1 MNPQTSLRAPGELS
15 AEGFKLMKVRDYDQA
30 LRLFLMAADLYARE
44 DDLKNHAAQL
54 QVISEIYR
62 LTDKIIEAV
71 NTCEALLA
79 LYAETEEYEQM
90 FRVLN
95 NMGLLEI
102 GLKKY
107 ESALMRFKNALKLT
121 ENLDN
126 IGYKALQ
133 LGNIGSTYRD
143 MNKSEEAILYYEK
156 ALGIYEESG
165 RRECVADQYTNIAYI
180 NVVEKRFKTALEL
193 YKKALPVYME
203 TENTD
208 KVRFT
213 IQNIEKLEAVINIPE
228 SGR

>member
-1 MNPQTSLRAPGELS
+1 
-15 AEGFKLMKVRDYDQA
+15 
-30 LRLFLMAADLYARE
+30 
-44 DDLKNHAAQL
+44 
-54 QVISEIYR
+54 
-62 LTDKIIEAV
+62 
-71 NTCEALLA
+71 
-79 LYAETEEYEQM
+79 
-90 FRVLN
+90 
-95 NMGLLEI
+95 
-102 GLKKY
+102 
-107 ESALMRFKNALKLT
+107 
-121 ENLDN
+121 
-126 IGYKALQ
+126 
-133 LGNIGSTYRD
+133 